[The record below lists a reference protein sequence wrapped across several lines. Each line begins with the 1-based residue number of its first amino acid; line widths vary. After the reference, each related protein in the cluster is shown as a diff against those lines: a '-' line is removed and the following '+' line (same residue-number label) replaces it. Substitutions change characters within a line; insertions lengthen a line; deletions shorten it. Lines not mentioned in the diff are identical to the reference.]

1 MGRLLVENN
10 KSNFIAVIPVNA
22 SRDEYYAVKELCNAF
37 YRATGTELS
46 YALEDSDK
54 VCEFKNTI
62 QVGKTQK
69 LEKSG
74 IDLSNGGAGE
84 SGYVIKT
91 EEDTV
96 YICGFGG
103 AGTIFGVYEFLHEQF
118 GYEAYALEEIDYGT
132 IEGNEYLK
140 DINKKDM
147 PDFPYRQGFGKYF
160 DSTRGAQLLRF
171 NTYDEAFIRD
181 SHQPWHN
188 SFRMLPPDVYN
199 NPEKPETY
207 HPKWYVKQ
215 GVTKGEN
222 QISVTAN
229 GDEEELK
236 ALRDMIFQKMTEY
249 IDKSFANGKYCQLIG
264 FMQEDNGVWTEGE
277 SMQPF
282 VDKYGKAA
290 PAASLIYFLN
300 PIAKRIKQYMQEKH
314 NGRPMYI
321 VTFAYWQTL
330 EAPVKL
336 VDGKYEPIDES
347 VKLEDGLSIFY
358 APSDA
363 DYNLPFTHEKNK
375 FFTDTLDKWHSLSEN
390 ISLWIYSMYTRSFFI
405 FYDNFDALQSNLRFF
420 KQYNPYYLF
429 NESQENFGNLSFH
442 ALKEYVTA
450 KLMWNTEQDVDVLY
464 KNFFDNYYKEVSE
477 DMFQMFKD
485 IKAYQYKIVEEK
497 NFPRGIFSYA
507 FEKEY
512 WPVEM
517 LDEFIE
523 KTQKMMEKIKPLS
536 RTNPYKYN
544 MLKERILSEG
554 IGYRYL
560 KQHFHPESYGD
571 EMQLREARE
580 KFRQDCAILKIT
592 IAACGENL
600 SSNINSWQYTYAW

>member
-22 SRDEYYAVKELCNAF
+22 SRDEKHAAKELCNAF
-37 YRATGTELS
+37 YRATGIELPCVF
-46 YALEDSDK
+46 EDDK
-54 VCEFKNTI
+54 KAHEFKNTI
-62 QVGKTQK
+62 QIGQTQK
-69 LEKSG
+69 LAQAK
-74 IDLSNGGAGE
+74 IDLTNGGAGE

-91 EEDTV
+91 ADNTV

-103 AGTIFGVYEFLHEQF
+103 SGTVFGVYEFLHQQF

-132 IEGNEYLK
+132 IKENEHLK
-140 DINKKDM
+140 DINRRDI

-160 DSTRGAQLLRF
+160 NSTRGAQLLRF
-171 NTYDEAFIRD
+171 NTYDEAFVRD

-188 SFRMLPPDVYN
+188 TFRMLPPKVYN

-207 HPKWYVKQ
+207 HPKWYVKPDIQ
-215 GVTKGEN
+215 EGEN

-229 GDEEELK
+229 GDEEELN
-236 ALRDMIFQKMTEY
+236 ALRDTIFQKMTEY
-249 IDKSFANGKYCQLIG
+249 IEQSFANGKYCQLIG
-264 FMQEDNGVWTEGE
+264 FMQEDNGLWTEGE

-300 PIAKRIKQYMQEKH
+300 PIAKRLRQYMKEKY

-321 VTFAYWQTL
+321 VTFAYWQTI

-336 VDGKYEPIDES
+336 VDGKYEPIDDS

-358 APSDA
+358 APTDA
-363 DYNLPFTHEKNK
+363 EFTLPFTHEKNK
-375 FFTDTLDKWHSLSEN
+375 FFKETLDKWHSLSEN
-390 ISLWIYSMYTRSFFI
+390 ISLWIYSMYCRRFFI
-405 FYDNFDALQSNLRFF
+405 FYDNFDAMQFNLRFF
-420 KQYNPYYLF
+420 KKYKPYYLF
-429 NESQENFGNLSFH
+429 NESQVNFGNFSFY

-450 KLMWNTEQDVDVLY
+450 KLMWNTEEDLELLY
-464 KNFFDNYYKEVSE
+464 KNFFKNYYKAVAD

-485 IKAYQYKIVEEK
+485 TKAYQYKIVEEK
-497 NFPRGIFSYA
+497 NFPRRIFDFI

-512 WPVEM
+512 WPLEI
-517 LDEFIE
+517 LDEFIA
-523 KTQKMMEKIKPLS
+523 KTQAMIEKIKPISL
-536 RTNPYKYN
+536 TNPYKYN
-544 MLKERILSEG
+544 LLKERILSEG

-560 KQHFHPESYGD
+560 KQHFYPESYGD

-580 KFRQDCAILKIT
+580 EFRQDCAILRLT
-592 IAACGENL
+592 AAACGEPL
-600 SSNINSWQYTYAW
+600 SWTFNDWQYTYAL